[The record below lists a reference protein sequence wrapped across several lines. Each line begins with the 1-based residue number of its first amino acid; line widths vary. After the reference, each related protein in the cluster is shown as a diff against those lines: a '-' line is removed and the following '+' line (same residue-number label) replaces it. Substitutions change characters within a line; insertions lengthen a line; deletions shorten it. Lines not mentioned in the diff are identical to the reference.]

1 MSPFGT
7 SLFAFGASTMRSQAA
22 TARANGFA
30 NTANAMDQI
39 ANKDEQEAKM
49 LGVSVG
55 DYQAYKTDMELQE
68 REDIELHERARMADL
83 AQAWADVDEG
93 KAEARC
99 REPDLL
105 DDDLSGRQDDRDEEA
120 ES

>member
-1 MSPFGT
+1 MNSPFA
-7 SLFAFGASTMRSQAA
+7 SQLFAFGASTMRSQAA
-22 TARANGFA
+22 AARANGFA

-39 ANKDEQEAKM
+39 ANKDEQEAKV

-55 DYQAYKTDMELQE
+55 DYQAYKTDMERQ
-68 REDIELHERARMADL
+68 ERARAADE

-99 REPDLL
+99 REPDIL
-105 DDDLSGRQDDRDEEA
+105 DDDLSGRQDDGDQEEDS
-120 ES
+120 ETDRQ